1 MNDIQIF
8 NNPQFGEV
16 RAVTIDNEPWF
27 VGKDVAERLG
37 YRKPE
42 NALSVH
48 VDDEDKTTTLIQG
61 TGSNYKTTVTII
73 NESGLYSLV
82 LSSKLPTAKA
92 FRRWITSEVIP
103 SIRKNGMYGADPE
116 ELERLRRSNAVL
128 RDWLDLLAARKRDL
142 VEIQYECEKIR
153 KSRDD
158 AKAYYMEVK
167 ANYSKW
173 CDLVRTFDNLSQQAQ
188 ADINSYI
195 DQVQIV
201 ALTTP
206 ALDEDLS
213 AMLDS
218 MACELLQAKHQSSTT

>member
-48 VDDEDKTTTLIQG
+48 VDYEDKTTTLIQG

-195 DQVQIV
+195 DQIQIV

>member
-1 MNDIQIF
+1 MNAIQIF

-92 FRRWITSEVIP
+92 FKRWITSEVIP
-103 SIRKNGMYGADPE
+103 SIRKKRRVHQRAGSAFARRIDGKGSRGSAAD
-116 ELERLRRSNAVL
+116 AG
-128 RDWLDLLAARKRDL
+128 
-142 VEIQYECEKIR
+142 
-153 KSRDD
+153 
-158 AKAYYMEVK
+158 
-167 ANYSKW
+167 
-173 CDLVRTFDNLSQQAQ
+173 
-188 ADINSYI
+188 
-195 DQVQIV
+195 
-201 ALTTP
+201 
-206 ALDEDLS
+206 
-213 AMLDS
+213 
-218 MACELLQAKHQSSTT
+218 